1 MAQQINLFSP
11 ILLTPKRYFSAA
23 AMLRALAACALALA
37 LLCGWSVWRTHAL
50 QRDLA
55 VTAPLQDSERERLRA
70 ALAALPD
77 AGKDTQALEQEA
89 SAAEQALAERQRL
102 LDALGGDDAARRSP
116 AALLRRLAQT
126 LPAPVW
132 LSEVKLTG
140 QRLELSGQTL
150 QPEALQTWLKG
161 WTDGTGAPDRQPAL
175 LQVQRQPDGAP
186 GGGESW
192 AFHVVRDAAANG
204 GQP

>member
-11 ILLTPKRYFSAA
+11 ILLTPKRHFSAA
-23 AMLRALAACALALA
+23 AMLQALGACALALA
-37 LLCGWSVWRTHAL
+37 LLCGWSLWRTQAL

-55 VTAPLQDSERERLRA
+55 ATAPLHDSELARLRT

-77 AGKDTQALEQEA
+77 TSKDVQALEQEA
-89 SAAEQALAERQRL
+89 AAAEQALAERQRL
-102 LDALGGDDAARRSP
+102 LTALGGDAAAGRSP
-116 AALLRRLAQT
+116 AALLRQLALT

-132 LSEVKLTG
+132 LTDVKLTG

-150 QPEALQTWLKG
+150 QPEALQAWLKD
-161 WTDGTGAPDRQPAL
+161 WTDASGTPARQPDEL
-175 LQVQRQPDGAP
+175 VVQRQPDGSP

-192 AFHVVRDAAANG
+192 AFRVVRNGASNG
-204 GQP
+204 GLR